1 MDIFE
6 CQLVS
11 PMMVCE
17 KSKPF
22 DDSKFLYEVK
32 HEGGRCL
39 AYLDADGTRLVNGEC
54 AQITEKFPELS
65 SLHRQVSGRC
75 ILDGELI
82 VPVRS
87 GHGRKMFLKRAGM
100 SSSFMIKM
108 ASKVMPAVFMAF
120 DILYHHG
127 EQITQ
132 FPLIVRKRLL
142 GRIVRESNRIMV
154 SRYVEETGLALFE
167 AIKAQK
173 LNGIVAKKKNA
184 PYRIGEQTKDWI
196 TIKNLRENDF
206 VICGYVPQ
214 GRKITCLLLGQ
225 YSSYG
230 KERRLLY
237 KGYVKVG
244 GMSRHDTHVIT
255 RQKETGECL
264 LINDP
269 ALQNSEI
276 AWVMPHLVCTVQ
288 YESVNVKGL
297 LEGAEFL
304 SLRVDKAPYEATE
317 YTRLAFA

>member
-1 MDIFE
+1 
-6 CQLVS
+6 
-11 PMMVCE
+11 MMACE

-65 SLHRQVSGRC
+65 YLHRQVSGRC

-82 VPVRS
+82 VPAKN

-100 SSSFMIKM
+100 SNSFMIKM
-108 ASKVMPAVFMAF
+108 ASKFIPAVFMAF

-132 FPLIVRKRLL
+132 FPLIARKRLL
-142 GRIVRESNRIMV
+142 GRIVRESSRMMV
-154 SRYVEETGLALFE
+154 SRYVEETGSALFE

-173 LNGIVAKKKNA
+173 LNGIVAKRKSS
-184 PYRIGEQTKDWI
+184 PYLIGEQTKDWI
-196 TIKNLRENDF
+196 TIKNLHEDDF
-206 VICGYVPQ
+206 VICGYAPH
-214 GRKITCLLLGQ
+214 GRKIVRLMLGQ

-237 KGYVKVG
+237 KGHVKVD

-255 RQKETGECL
+255 RQKEAGECL
-264 LINDP
+264 LINDL
-269 ALQNSEI
+269 AIQNSEI
-276 AWVMPHLVCTVQ
+276 VWVMPHLVCTVQ
-288 YESVNVKGL
+288 YESVNIKGL

-304 SLRVDKAPYEATE
+304 SLRVDKAPHEAME
-317 YTRLAFA
+317 YARLAFV